1 MMLTPDDQIEAQ
13 LAALPQPADAPP
25 PSHFLSGAL
34 DRLGGAMVDASQAEV
49 DRGKAD
55 LQTLG
60 AVRDEVS
67 RPDFWRND
75 IKPNFDAAM
84 TRALDLDNAG
94 SGSFVRH
101 NAYAPVIEAINE
113 GRPWNDRVP
122 NPYAFTPLSVFDD
135 ATQLIRGQPLSERG
149 IKDLVW
155 QRVHEL
161 QTKNPG
167 LAGNIPKNEAELE
180 ADALAG
186 QKADADWAATLA
198 RNTGPLGGLA
208 QFAGG
213 AIGGLADPIN
223 LAATAIGF
231 PETSALR
238 SGGAQLL
245 RTFVREGALNGAI
258 DLAELPGRMQRY
270 ADIGEPYTAGQAAE
284 EVGGAVLLGG
294 LIPAGIKGAQLAVR
308 PRVPGF
314 ADYRAAAADTF
325 SALDRRPL
333 LDAFDAAHPDPS
345 PTARTARTLV
355 EDDTIRA
362 EQNPFT
368 KDAAGEDRHRVNLI
382 EAMRALDDGRPDL
395 IPNMPV
401 EGAAQDIVPEAG
413 RVDIGSEAPDMPAP
427 RTETPREEQLKLFD
441 SPAKNSEPFRQ
452 QSQDLAR
459 ELSPRKEIA
468 PASAIAQKNSDV
480 VPDNAKSIQLPEFGP
495 AQSEVE
501 ALRSLDQTA
510 PMAEQPQLGLFGDG
524 HSIKSATAEI
534 ERRARAVERLRG
546 CVTGE
551 G

>member
-13 LAALPQPADAPP
+13 LAVLPQPADAPP
-25 PSHFLSGAL
+25 SSHFLSGAL
-34 DRLGGAMVDASQAEV
+34 DRLGGAMVDASQSEV

-75 IKPNFDAAM
+75 IKPNLNAAM
-84 TRALDLDNAG
+84 TRALNLDNAG
-94 SGSFVRH
+94 SNSFVRH

-180 ADALAG
+180 ADVLTG

-198 RNTGPLGGLA
+198 RNSGPLGGVA

-284 EVGGAVLLGG
+284 EVAGAVLLGG
-294 LIPAGIKGAQLAVR
+294 LIPAGIKGAQL
-308 PRVPGF
+308 F
-314 ADYRAAAADTF
+314 AQA
-325 SALDRRPL
+325 DRRAL

-345 PTARTARTLV
+345 PTARTARALV

-362 EQNPFT
+362 EQNPFA
-368 KDAAGEDRHRVNLI
+368 KDAAGEDQH
-382 EAMRALDDGRPDL
+382 P
-395 IPNMPV
+395 
-401 EGAAQDIVPEAG
+401 
-413 RVDIGSEAPDMPAP
+413 S
-427 RTETPREEQLKLFD
+427 T
-441 SPAKNSEPFRQ
+441 
-452 QSQDLAR
+452 
-459 ELSPRKEIA
+459 
-468 PASAIAQKNSDV
+468 
-480 VPDNAKSIQLPEFGP
+480 
-495 AQSEVE
+495 
-501 ALRSLDQTA
+501 
-510 PMAEQPQLGLFGDG
+510 
-524 HSIKSATAEI
+524 
-534 ERRARAVERLRG
+534 
-546 CVTGE
+546 
-551 G
+551 